1 VVTVS
6 PNNNNMKKKG
16 SIANGLANILF
27 WSVISAAFIGPGTV
41 TTAASAGAAYQLD
54 LLWGLAFS
62 TFACLLLQEAAA
74 RIRLVSGLSLGE
86 AIARRYG
93 GAAFVKVFIAG
104 AIIIGGM
111 AYQAGNVLGAVS
123 GIGLLLDVPTAYPA
137 IFLSLLAAVFLFIG
151 KNNLIAKILGGVVA
165 LMGVAFV
172 LTASQQAFSFPEI
185 LQSTFEPRF
194 PAGSE
199 FLLLGLVGTTIVPY
213 NLFLGSGIGHTQ
225 RLGQM
230 RWGLSVAVLLGGFIS
245 GAVLVTGAGVVGVFS
260 FEAMAAHMEAG
271 AGKGFAALF
280 AFGLFAAGFSSC
292 LTAPLAAA
300 ITAKSVAGKE
310 PSWQEKGWKYRLV
323 WAIIILCGLLF
334 GASGIKPIPM
344 IILAQAL
351 NGFLL
356 PWLSIYLYL
365 VLNDRQLM
373 GRHKASL
380 VNNFLLLIVIF
391 CTVSLG
397 LLGIAKAVSSAGV
410 PLPVDGES
418 LLLIALLSLGV
429 VGGLVWKLI
438 AEQRAKA

>member
-1 VVTVS
+1 
-6 PNNNNMKKKG
+6 MKKKG
-16 SIANGLANILF
+16 SIASGLANILF

-93 GAAFVKVFIAG
+93 GAGFVKVFIAG
-104 AIIIGGM
+104 AILIGGM

-123 GIGLLLDVPTAYPA
+123 GIGLLLDIPTAYLA
-137 IFLSLLAAVFLFIG
+137 ITLSLLAAVFLYIG
-151 KNNLIAKILGGVVA
+151 RNNLIAKILGGVVA

-172 LTASQQAFSFPEI
+172 LTASQQEFSLAEI
-185 LQSTFEPRF
+185 LQRSVQARF
-194 PAGSE
+194 PSGSE

-213 NLFLGSGIGHTQ
+213 NLFLGSGIGHSQ
-225 RLGQM
+225 SLCQM
-230 RWGLSVAVLLGGFIS
+230 RWGLGVAVILGGFIS
-245 GAVLVTGAGVVGVFS
+245 GAVLVTGAGVEGSFS
-260 FEAMAAHMEAG
+260 FEAMAAHMAAG

-300 ITAKSVAGKE
+300 ITAKSVAGPE
-310 PSWQEKGWKYRLV
+310 SSWQEQGWKYRLV
-323 WAIIILCGLLF
+323 WGLIILCGLLF
-334 GASGIKPIPM
+334 GASGIKLIPM
-344 IILAQAL
+344 IILAQVL

-356 PWLSIYLYL
+356 PWLSIYLFL

-373 GRHKASL
+373 GQYKASL
-380 VNNFLLLIVIF
+380 LNNILLLGVIF

-397 LLGIAKAVSSAGV
+397 LLGILKAINGAGLS
-410 PLPVDGES
+410 LPVNDLS
-418 LLLIALLSLGV
+418 LLFIGLLSLLV
-429 VGGLVWKLI
+429 VAALVWKVI
-438 AEQRAKA
+438 KEQGLRV

>member
-1 VVTVS
+1 
-6 PNNNNMKKKG
+6 MKKQTFA
-16 SIANGLANILF
+16 SGLANILF

-54 LLWGLAFS
+54 LLWGLTFS

-86 AIARRYG
+86 AIASRFG
-93 GAAFVKVFIAG
+93 GAALVKVFIAG

-111 AYQAGNVLGAVS
+111 AYQAGNILGAVA

-137 IFLSLLAAVFLFIG
+137 IFLSLLAAAFLYIG
-151 KNNLIAKILGGVVA
+151 RNKLIAKILGGVVA
-165 LMGVAFV
+165 LMGVAFI

-185 LQSTFEPRF
+185 AMSSLQPGF

-213 NLFLGSGIGHTQ
+213 NLFLGSGIGHSQ
-225 RLGQM
+225 SIGQM
-230 RWGLSVAVLLGGFIS
+230 RWGLGVAVVLGGFIS
-245 GAVLVTGAGVVGVFS
+245 GAVLVTAAGVEGLFS

-280 AFGLFAAGFSSC
+280 AFGLFGAGFSSA

-300 ITAKSVAGKE
+300 ITAKSVAPE
-310 PSWQEKGWKYRLV
+310 SVAWQATGWKYRLV
-323 WAIIILCGLLF
+323 WGVVIVCGLLF
-334 GASGIKPIPM
+334 GASGIKPVPI

-356 PWLSIYLYL
+356 PWLSIYLFL
-365 VLNDRQLM
+365 VLNDGKLM
-373 GRHKASL
+373 GQNKASL
-380 VNNFLLLIVIF
+380 VNNILLLIVIF
-391 CTVSLG
+391 CTLCLG
-397 LLGIAKAVSSAGV
+397 LLGILKAINAAGAAI
-410 PLPVDGES
+410 PVENES
-418 LLLIALLSLGV
+418 LFVIGLLSLLIVGV
-429 VGGLVWKLI
+429 LIYKVGREGT
-438 AEQRAKA
+438 RFH